1 MRRLAQ
7 AHLDTQLGGAG
18 DQTSNLP
25 VTSQPTLTP
34 EATATLLPAQRAR
47 TSVQS
52 ERKENSGSV
61 TLVAGYSSLLIIYL
75 KLYIVCVSESIL
87 NIQIFSQTYSSF
99 THSFLYWISR
109 VTEYDN

>member
-18 DQTSNLP
+18 DRTSNLP
-25 VTSQPTLTP
+25 VTSQPTLPP

-75 KLYIVCVSESIL
+75 KLCIVCVSESIL
-87 NIQIFSQTYSSF
+87 RPF
-99 THSFLYWISR
+99 
-109 VTEYDN
+109 